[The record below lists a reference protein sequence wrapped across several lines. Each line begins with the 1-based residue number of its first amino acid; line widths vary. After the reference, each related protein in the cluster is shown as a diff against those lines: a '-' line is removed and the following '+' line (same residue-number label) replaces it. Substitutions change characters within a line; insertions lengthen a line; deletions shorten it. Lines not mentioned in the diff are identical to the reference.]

1 MAFTKCFNDRS
12 FRGKSLAGFTLL
24 EIMMSTLIS
33 AFVFAGVLSS
43 YIFLGRGLAR
53 QVNEESLES
62 QTRVAL
68 YWLTQDVSS
77 ASAIATQSPGTATTG
92 YQLALSESALGTVS
106 YYCDWS
112 SGSSNGL
119 LVRKVGG
126 TSLTLLKNLSSINF
140 VFFDVNGNV
149 ISAPSTVTPLSVP
162 TTQEPNIKQVE
173 MYFTLT
179 AGTAVVG
186 NQSTFKVSSP
196 RLIMKNKGLLTDPTN
211 P

>member
-1 MAFTKCFNDRS
+1 MA
-12 FRGKSLAGFTLL
+12 
-24 EIMMSTLIS
+24 TLIS

-62 QTRVAL
+62 QARVAL
-68 YWLTQDVSS
+68 YWLSQDVSS
-77 ASAIATQSPGTATTG
+77 ASAIATQNPGTATTG
-92 YQLALSESALGTVS
+92 YQLSLTESSIGSVT

-112 SGSSNGL
+112 AGSPNGK
-119 LVRKVGG
+119 LVRNASG

-140 VFFDVNGNV
+140 AFYDVNGNAV
-149 ISAPSTVTPLSVP
+149 SAPSTGSPLSAP
-162 TTQEPNIKQVE
+162 TTQQLNIKQVG
-173 MYFTLT
+173 MYFTST

-186 NQSTFKVSSP
+186 NQSTFNVASP
-196 RLIMKNKGLLTDPTN
+196 RLVMKNKGLLTDPSN